1 MVLEII
7 RKVGIYVPI
16 FEMKIASGFLG
27 ITFLILSRFFFFF
40 KEKGKICMEFIILLT
55 AYLTRSYV
63 F

>member
-27 ITFLILSRFFFFF
+27 ITFLILSRFFFF